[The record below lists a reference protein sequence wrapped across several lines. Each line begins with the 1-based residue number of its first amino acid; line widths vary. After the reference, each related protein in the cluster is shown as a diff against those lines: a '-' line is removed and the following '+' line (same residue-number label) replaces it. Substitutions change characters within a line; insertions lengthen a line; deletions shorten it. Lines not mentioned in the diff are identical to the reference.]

1 MIRSKFSL
9 AFVASSRADY
19 GIVRRYLKM
28 LNSDDDIELSI
39 LATGALLSREYGHQV
54 DLIYED
60 GFAVETEID
69 ISPDSSS
76 NESITHSMSIALDK
90 FGKHF
95 FRNKYDLVIILG
107 DRFEMMPAALATAMN
122 RIPILHLHG
131 GEATF
136 ANYDEF
142 IRHCI
147 TKMST
152 YHFTST
158 EEYRKRVIQ
167 LGENPENVFYLGALG
182 AENCLFINKNEV
194 SDDIRSFSSEKYFVV
209 IYNPETLHGK
219 KEAKEQ
225 IEELLCAISEEK
237 DYKFIIIGSNADTYS
252 NIIRERIREYVAT
265 NENLCYYENLTTN
278 SYHYLLK
285 KSLGF
290 IGNSSSGLIEAP
302 SLGIMTINIGD
313 RQAGRI
319 RGNSVIDV
327 ECNKR
332 DVLDAIETVL
342 TRRNDIKINN
352 PYYRENTA
360 MEYYRHTKLILGRHR
375 TESPKYKIFY
385 DLPNIDDTHNKP
397 NKEK

>member
-1 MIRSKFSL
+1 MRRSKFSL

-19 GIVRRYLKM
+19 GIVRRYLRM
-28 LNSDDDIELSI
+28 LDSDNDIGLSI
-39 LATGALLSREYGHQV
+39 LVTGALLSREYGHQV

-60 GFAVETEID
+60 GFTVGAEID

-76 NESITHSMSIALDK
+76 NESIIHSMSIALDK

-107 DRFEMMPAALATAMN
+107 DRFEMMSAALAAAMN

-167 LGENPENVFYLGALG
+167 LGENPEKVFYLGALG
-182 AENCLFINKNEV
+182 AENCLFINENEV
-194 SDDIRSFSSEKYFVV
+194 PEDIRSFSSEKYFVV
-209 IYNPETLHGK
+209 IYNPETLHSE

-225 IEELLCAISEEK
+225 IEELLCAIDEEK
-237 DYKFIIIGSNADTYS
+237 DCKFVIIGSNADTYS
-252 NIIRERIREYVAT
+252 NIIRGRIREYVSA
-265 NENLCYYENLTTN
+265 NENLIYYENLSTN
-278 SYHYLLK
+278 NYHYLLK
-285 KSLGF
+285 KSLGL

-302 SLGIMTINIGD
+302 SLGVMTINIGD

-319 RGNSVIDV
+319 RGNSVIDIKC
-327 ECNKR
+327 EK
-332 DVLDAIETVL
+332 LDILGAIEMVL
-342 TRRNDIKINN
+342 AKGKAFKIDN
-352 PYYRENTA
+352 PYYRKNTA
-360 MEYYRHTKLILGRHR
+360 REYYQHTKLILERHR
-375 TESPKYKIFY
+375 AEKLKYKVFY
-385 DLPNIDDTHNKP
+385 DLPNIGDTLDKF